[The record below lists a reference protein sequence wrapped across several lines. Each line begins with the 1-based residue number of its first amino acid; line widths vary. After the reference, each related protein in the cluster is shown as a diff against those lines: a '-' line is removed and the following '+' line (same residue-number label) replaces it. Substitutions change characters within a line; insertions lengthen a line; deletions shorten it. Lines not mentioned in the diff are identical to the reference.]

1 MSPSAQSVVTGDAAS
16 VSARLTASTPVGA
29 LPRTLYYK
37 WTVASVSSPGVPVLL
52 GGDNTA
58 TVGFVTPTAPA
69 DTTIVLRVA
78 MGYYP
83 ISVSNPGVYFVDSV
97 VVINAAR

>member
-1 MSPSAQSVVTGDAAS
+1 
-16 VSARLTASTPVGA
+16 
-29 LPRTLYYK
+29 
-37 WTVASVSSPGVPVLL
+37 
-52 GGDNTA
+52 
-58 TVGFVTPTAPA
+58 
-69 DTTIVLRVA
+69 